1 MFDINELKAK
11 KVDEL
16 QVIAKNLNIKK
27 ISQQKKIELIYS
39 ILDHQADNSA
49 MQKNENLKAAADTN
63 ANKKPSPKR
72 ENKNPDDV
80 KAGKAQNQ
88 QQRKPMKAEEK
99 KSSPKETTASEKNE
113 PKKERKTEKDDSHK
127 QNQHKTKNTKKQK
140 TNKKQ
145 QQQHNQQKNQ
155 RRQQQIGRA
164 HV

>member
-1 MFDINELKAK
+1 MYDINEIKDK
-11 KVDEL
+11 KDNEL
-16 QVIAKNLNIKK
+16 QSINKNLNIKK

-63 ANKKPSPKR
+63 SNKKPSPNR

-99 KSSPKETTASEKNE
+99 KSRD
-113 PKKERKTEKDDSHK
+113 RKS
-127 QNQHKTKNTKKQK
+127 
-140 TNKKQ
+140 
-145 QQQHNQQKNQ
+145 
-155 RRQQQIGRA
+155 
-164 HV
+164 VV

>member
-1 MFDINELKAK
+1 
-11 KVDEL
+11 
-16 QVIAKNLNIKK
+16 
-27 ISQQKKIELIYS
+27 
-39 ILDHQADNSA
+39 

-113 PKKERKTEKDDSHK
+113 PKTERKSEKQFSIVTV
-127 QNQHKTKNTKKQK
+127 TKLIFI
-140 TNKKQ
+140 TNPSAPYLGNSIQ
-145 QQQHNQQKNQ
+145 SPI
-155 RRQQQIGRA
+155 RTIS
-164 HV
+164 